1 MSETGDRVLLS
12 LFEAEDHNR
21 LYRAKQNQ
29 QCRTWCL
36 APGAALLGDSGLGT
50 QGNTEAVEDD
60 AERRVEPAPVRR
72 PTNRDPV
79 VPTAAT
85 VHAVRAH
92 FWASRIADGTLGV
105 FSVPVAAPLKDV
117 PVHVV

>member
-1 MSETGDRVLLS
+1 
-12 LFEAEDHNR
+12 
-21 LYRAKQNQ
+21 
-29 QCRTWCL
+29 
-36 APGAALLGDSGLGT
+36 
-50 QGNTEAVEDD
+50 
-60 AERRVEPAPVRR
+60 VRR